1 MQTVAINCLRHK
13 MRKDRTKAEQMRRA
27 GKSYKKIHKQL
38 GIPIATLSDWFR
50 NAPWSIE
57 IKNKLAEE
65 SSFSSPEKLKL
76 LIASNKERWFQWH
89 KKYEN
94 EAIEEFTN
102 LKNNSLFVA
111 GLMLYWGE
119 GTKRGHAMRLSNSEP
134 EMIRVFHSFLVLIGI
149 PKEKIF
155 VSLLLYPDLI
165 DSVQKNFWGK
175 AVGIPLSQFKK
186 SITIIGRH
194 PTRRLSYGV
203 CTIQVYSS
211 GLKTKIMTWIEM
223 CKNFLLLSNSSGE

>member
-1 MQTVAINCLRHK
+1 
-13 MRKDRTKAEQMRRA
+13 MRKDRSKAEQLRRS
-27 GKSYKKIHKQL
+27 GKSYKIISKKL

-50 NAPWSIE
+50 NIPWSIE

-65 SSFSSPEKLKL
+65 SSFSSPEKLKS

-102 LKNNSLFVA
+102 LKNKPLFIS

-134 EMIRVFHSFLVLIGI
+134 EMIKIFRLFLILIGV
-149 PKEKIF
+149 PKERIF
-155 VSLLLYPDLI
+155 VSLLLCP
-165 DSVQKNFWGK
+165 
-175 AVGIPLSQFKK
+175 
-186 SITIIGRH
+186 
-194 PTRRLSYGV
+194 
-203 CTIQVYSS
+203 
-211 GLKTKIMTWIEM
+211 
-223 CKNFLLLSNSSGE
+223 